1 MPSKVF
7 DTTTATWR
15 VRFHL
20 PAEANAERAWLAGEF
35 NDWSTDA
42 CPLERHDDGSL
53 VVSLPLEGGRSY
65 RFRYYLGDG
74 AWENDWDA
82 DAYVENAHGGSD
94 SVVTVPPAPG
104 ENDGPPPVAAEG
116 VDVGASA
123 RPAKKAAAKKK
134 VAAKKAAAKKTAT
147 KATAKK
153 SAAKKKQA

>member
-20 PAEANAERAWLAGEF
+20 PAEANAEQGWLAGEF

-42 CPLERHDDGSL
+42 CPLERQHDGSL
-53 VVSLPLEGGRSY
+53 VATLPLEGGRSY

-82 DAYVENAHGGSD
+82 DAYVDNAHGGSD

-104 ENDGPPPVAAEG
+104 EHDGPPPVAAEW
-116 VDVGASA
+116 VDVGAA
-123 RPAKKAAAKKK
+123 QRAINKAPAKRAAAT
-134 VAAKKAAAKKTAT
+134 KKAP
-147 KATAKK
+147 AKK